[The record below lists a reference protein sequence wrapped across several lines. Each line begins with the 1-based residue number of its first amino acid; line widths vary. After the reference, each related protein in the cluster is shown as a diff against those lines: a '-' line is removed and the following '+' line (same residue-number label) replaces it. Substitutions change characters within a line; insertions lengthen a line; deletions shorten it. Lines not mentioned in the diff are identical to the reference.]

1 MTERVV
7 CFGEVML
14 RLSAPPGELLMQSGR
29 LAVHVGGA
37 EANAAVSL
45 ARFGHS
51 AAVVTRLPDN
61 PLGRAARDELRG
73 HGVDVSGVTTGEG
86 RMGLYFLT
94 PGAVLRAS
102 EVHYD
107 RAGSAFA
114 LAQPDSFDW
123 DAILAG
129 AGWLHISG
137 VTPAVGP
144 NPAESA
150 LRAVRAARRLGVRV
164 SFDGNYRAKLW
175 AVWQGDGP
183 AVLRELLAHA
193 DLAFLNEQDVGL
205 ALGRRFD
212 DPDLR
217 TRRRHAAASAFE
229 AFPHLQRMAAT
240 VRVQHGVDD
249 QEISALLFARGGAE
263 AEASPYNLSGVV
275 DRIGGGDAFAAGVL
289 HGLLQGQDDAEA
301 LNFGLAA
308 AALKHSVMGDFN
320 LVSEADVRTLAAG
333 VGLDVKR

>member
-1 MTERVV
+1 VV

-14 RLSAPPGELLMQSGR
+14 RLSAPPGELLLQSGR

-51 AAVVTRLPDN
+51 AAVVTRVPEG
-61 PLGRAARDELRG
+61 PLGDAARDELRR
-73 HGVDVSGVTTGEG
+73 HGVDVSGVTTSPG

-94 PGAVLRAS
+94 PGAVLRPS

-114 LAQPDSFDW
+114 LAEPDSFDW

-129 AGWLHISG
+129 AEWLHISG

-150 LRAVRAARRLGVRV
+150 LRGVRAARRLGVRV

-183 AVLRELLAHA
+183 GILRELLSHA
-193 DLAFLNEQDVGL
+193 DLAFVDERDL
-205 ALGRRFD
+205 ALVLGRPFQE
-212 DPDLR
+212 PDLR
-217 TRRRHAAASAFE
+217 TRRRQAAVAAFE
-229 AFPHLQRMAAT
+229 AFPNLARVVAT
-240 VRVQHGVDD
+240 VRVQQGVDD
-249 QEISALLFARGGAE
+249 QQISALLFTRGGGE
-263 AEASPYNLSGVV
+263 AEAGPHALSGVV
-275 DRIGGGDAFAAGVL
+275 DRIGAGDAFAAGVL
-289 HGLLQGQDDAEA
+289 HGVLQGQDDAEA

-320 LVSEADVRTLAAG
+320 LVSEADVRALAAG
-333 VGLDVKR
+333 GGLDVKR